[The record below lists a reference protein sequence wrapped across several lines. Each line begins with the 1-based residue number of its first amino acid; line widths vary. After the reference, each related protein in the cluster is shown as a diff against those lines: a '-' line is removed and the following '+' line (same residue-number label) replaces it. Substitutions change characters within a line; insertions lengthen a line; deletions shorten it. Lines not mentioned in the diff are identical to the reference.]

1 MSVDKFLRRNQ
12 MIAAYL
18 QELAEHRE
26 QMQWDGVLHPVNP
39 LVREMFQA
47 QERLITALE
56 RVLDTM
62 PVPRIA
68 A

>member
-1 MSVDKFLRRNQ
+1 MSVDKFLYRNQ
-12 MIAAYL
+12 MIADYL
-18 QELAEHRE
+18 QQLSQQREH
-26 QMQWDGVLHPVNP
+26 MHWDGVLHPVNP

-56 RVLDTM
+56 RVLDTI
-62 PVPRIA
+62 PTQRIA

>member
-12 MIAAYL
+12 MITACL
-18 QELAEHRE
+18 QELAQYRE

-39 LVREMFQA
+39 LVREMMQA
-47 QERLITALE
+47 QERLLNAVE
-56 RVLDTM
+56 RVLETM
-62 PVPRIA
+62 PGRLA

>member
-1 MSVDKFLRRNQ
+1 MTVDKFLRRNQ
-12 MIAAYL
+12 MITAYL
-18 QELAEHRE
+18 QELMQYRE

-39 LVREMFQA
+39 AVREMFQA

-56 RVLDTM
+56 RVLDAL
-62 PVPRIA
+62 PSRIA

>member
-18 QELAEHRE
+18 QELVQHRE

-39 LVREMFQA
+39 VVREMFQA

-56 RVLDTM
+56 RVLDAL
-62 PVPRIA
+62 PSRIA

>member
-12 MIAAYL
+12 MITACL
-18 QELAEHRE
+18 HELVQHRE

-39 LVREMFQA
+39 AVREMFQA

-56 RVLDTM
+56 RVLDAL
-62 PVPRIA
+62 PSRIA